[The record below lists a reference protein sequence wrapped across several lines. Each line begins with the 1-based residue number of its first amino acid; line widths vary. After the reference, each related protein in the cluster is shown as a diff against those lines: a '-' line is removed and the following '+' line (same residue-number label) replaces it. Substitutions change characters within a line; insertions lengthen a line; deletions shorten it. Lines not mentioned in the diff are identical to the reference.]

1 MSARSFSCGGCGKS
15 GLTATGYRSHIQQS
29 TLPECIEDY
38 EYRLE
43 NEDDEADGFQDD
55 GEAVLGS
62 GEVSLN
68 SDDVDAGPPDAQTPG
83 DAEDSQDGAEEEH
96 ADQHQREL
104 DLELEDAWEPAREP
118 TNVEGDPLHQQ
129 PAPQIP
135 ATPIEDDDDEDLP
148 PPPPPSPNSPVVVKY
163 SEERPNKR
171 PGCAISTRSVGDE
184 VYGQAVNNEENLWA
198 PFASKLDW
206 EVARWAKLRGPG
218 STALTELLA
227 IEGVVDALNL
237 SFKNTEALN
246 KRIDDHLPQR
256 PQFKRHEVVVAGE
269 SFELYARDVI
279 ECIRA
284 LWQDP
289 EFAPYLCFE
298 PERHYAD
305 KDKKERLYHD
315 MNTGRWWRATQE
327 QVEQETGKKDVTI
340 IPIIISSDKTQ
351 LTTFRNKQ
359 AYPPSRQAQILLAYL
374 PTSKLDHIPNKAARR
389 RALANLFHACL
400 SFILEPLKAAGVDGI
415 MLRDGNGQVRRGHP
429 ILACYV
435 GDYPEQTLVGAVKQG
450 DCAVCPATRDTLD
463 EHDPDWDFRDVDAVR
478 DALNSVGEGAT
489 VFKQRCLEA
498 GIKPVQDPFWKELPF
513 VHIYRSIT
521 PDVLHQLYQ
530 GVVKHVISWLRIICG
545 SDEIDARCRR
555 LPPNHNIRLFLKG
568 ISHLSRVTGTE
579 HDQICRFL
587 LGLIIDIPLPHGYSN
602 VRLLRAVRSL
612 LDFIHLARMPT
623 FEKTRDIFIDLEVRT
638 HFRIPKFHFLQHY
651 RRFIE
656 LYGTSDNFN
665 TEYTERLHIDMAKDA
680 YRSTNHKDEY
690 PQMTAWLDRRERILL
705 HEKYIQRRLEL
716 RELPPLP
723 TIPPSIPER
732 LLKMALHPTKAR
744 VSFVQAIEAYGASD
758 FENALKRFIVSY
770 RDPTL
775 SKRQI
780 ETQANNITLPFS
792 HISTFHRIKFVSSDP
807 HSLTPDAEVVVDSIH
822 CDPAMLDR
830 HGHEIPGRFDTA
842 LVHYKK
848 RGLDSDLRDYRVARV
863 RCIFSLPKMAGHLFR
878 ARAPPSHLVYVDWY
892 TPFSSTSLAAY
903 HGMHRIS
910 PYKVNGKLQSSV
922 IPVTL
927 IQQSVHLI
935 PQFGPVAPAEWK
947 SSNVLDMATH
957 FFVNRFVD
965 RLSFVTFACN

>member
-1 MSARSFSCGGCGKS
+1 MKP
-15 GLTATGYRSHIQQS
+15 TGSR
-29 TLPECIEDY
+29 TTM
-38 EYRLE
+38 
-43 NEDDEADGFQDD
+43 
-55 GEAVLGS
+55 
-62 GEVSLN
+62 SLN
-68 SDDVDAGPPDAQTPG
+68 SDVVDVTVTISTPPPLEDDEDIAIEELEPGLMNIEAGPPDSQTPG
-83 DAEDSQDGAEEEH
+83 DAGNSQDSAEEEQ

-104 DLELEDAWEPAREP
+104 DLELEDAWEPTREP
-118 TNVEGDPLHQQ
+118 TNIEGDLLHQQ
-129 PAPQIP
+129 PAPTP
-135 ATPIEDDDDEDLP
+135 APPIEDDDDDDVLLPLP
-148 PPPPPSPNSPVVVKY
+148 PPALNSPVVIKY
-163 SEERPNKR
+163 SKERPNKR
-171 PGCAISTRSVGDE
+171 PGCAISTKTVGDK

-198 PFASKLDW
+198 PF
-206 EVARWAKLRGPG
+206 ARWAKLRGPG

-237 SFKNTEALN
+237 SFKNTETLN

-256 PQFKRHEVVVAGE
+256 PQFKRHKVVVAGE
-269 SFELYARDVI
+269 SFELYARDII
-279 ECIRA
+279 ECIRV

-289 EFAPYLCFE
+289 EFTPYLCFE

-359 AYPPSRQAQILLAYL
+359 AYPVYLTIGNIPKHIPQILLAYL
-374 PTSKLDHIPNKAARR
+374 PTSKLDHIPNKAAQR

-400 SFILEPLKAAGVDGI
+400 SFILEPLKVAGVDGI
-415 MLRDGNGQVRRGHP
+415 MLHDGNGEVRRGHP

-450 DCAVCPATRDTLD
+450 NCAVCPATRDTLD

-478 DALNSVGEGAT
+478 DALNS
-489 VFKQRCLEA
+489 QRCLEA

-513 VHIYRSIT
+513 VHIYCSIT

-530 GVVKHVISWLRIICG
+530 GVVKHVILWLHIICG

-555 LPPNHNIRLFLKG
+555 LPPNHNIQLFLKG
-568 ISHLSRVTGTE
+568 ISHLSRVTGTK

-587 LGLIIDIPLPHGYSN
+587 LGLIVDIQLPHGYSN

-612 LDFIHLARMPT
+612 LDFIHLARMPVHDNRSLDAMDLALET
-623 FEKTRDIFIDLEVRT
+623 FEKTRDIFIDLE
-638 HFRIPKFHFLQHY
+638 
-651 RRFIE
+651 
-656 LYGTSDNFN
+656 
-665 TEYTERLHIDMAKDA
+665 
-680 YRSTNHKDEY
+680 DEY
-690 PQMTAWLDRRERILL
+690 PQMTAWLDRQERILL

-723 TIPPSIPER
+723 TIPPSIPEH

-744 VSFVQAIEAYGASD
+744 VSFAQAVEAYGASD

-770 RDPTL
+770 PNNLTL
-775 SKRQI
+775 
-780 ETQANNITLPFS
+780 LFS
-792 HISTFHRIKFVSSDP
+792 HISTFHRIKFISSDP
-807 HSLTPDAEVVVDSIH
+807 HSLTPNAEVVVDSIH

-848 RGLDSDLRDYRVARV
+848 RGHDSDLRDYRVARV

-878 ARAPPSHLVYVDWY
+878 ARAPPSHLVYVDWC

-910 PYKVNGKLQSSV
+910 PYKINGKLQSSV

-957 FFVNRFVD
+957 FF
-965 RLSFVTFACN
+965 L